1 MLIDNQPITT
11 IAAPIVVGLISWFIK
26 DYVFSL
32 MQKRQEALRTEWRSR
47 LIDCWSPLFFWSG
60 VVLAYSGLP
69 TKKEEAV
76 KELEKILAKNANL
89 IPLNHYHAL
98 VKLIEVSTGAIQ
110 GQFDMH
116 EIEKTRAYI
125 YKQIELHNFVL
136 FKKDMIFEPS
146 SHVSLFG
153 SQQALLRLSSQIVQH
168 VVSWGVLALYLYAIY
183 RALLNEKLA
192 LSLIL
197 LLPVVLVVMHD
208 LRKKYKL
215 DQESAPK

>member
-1 MLIDNQPITT
+1 MPIDNQLITT
-11 IAAPIVVGLISWFIK
+11 IAAPIMVGLISWFIK

-47 LIDCWSPLFFWSG
+47 LVDCWSPLFFWSG
-60 VVLAYSGLP
+60 VVLTYSGLP

-76 KELEKILAKNANL
+76 KELERILAKNANL
-89 IPLNHYHAL
+89 IPLSHYHEL

-110 GQFDMH
+110 DQFDVS
-116 EIEKTRAYI
+116 EIKKTRDYI

-183 RALLNEKLA
+183 RALLNEELA
-192 LSLIL
+192 FSLIL

-208 LRKKYKL
+208 LWKRYEL